1 MARLSQS
8 HADCVVGT
16 RNVNVCAGNGCFRTP
31 CVEQGEPAY
40 LLGLAV
46 FFALKQAIYA
56 ARKENGV
63 PDGWFQLDCPV
74 TPQRAHAACNV
85 SL

>member
-1 MARLSQS
+1 MFPAP
-8 HADCVVGT
+8 
-16 RNVNVCAGNGCFRTP
+16 F
-31 CVEQGEPAY
+31 VEQGEPAY

-46 FFALKQAIYA
+46 FFALKHAIYA
-56 ARKENGV
+56 ARKQNGV

>member
-1 MARLSQS
+1 MLK
-8 HADCVVGT
+8 
-16 RNVNVCAGNGCFRTP
+16 
-31 CVEQGEPAY
+31 GEPAY